1 MTKTKVGGYGVQ
13 TLAEWQSEYQEV
25 LKYGKLAGLTASDTV
40 PPLASVLDT
49 KLVAGLYRGRWRYG
63 SFPATYLESHQFE
76 QHSRP
81 NQP

>member
-13 TLAEWQSEYQEV
+13 TLAEWQTEYQEV

-49 KLVAGLYRGRWRYG
+49 KLVAGLYRGNKLIWPG
-63 SFPATYLESHQFE
+63 T
-76 QHSRP
+76 
-81 NQP
+81 